1 MNSVE
6 ITLRYA
12 QMPPLHVHSEDE
24 ELTVLEGRLTVLAGG
39 RQLELGPGESWVA
52 PSGVPHT
59 YRAASGSVRLVAS
72 TSVRS
77 PGRYEDFLR
86 AVSEPSA
93 MSSEDEAN
101 LAVLGAATGID
112 VLGEPGALPSRC
124 VSTP

>member
-6 ITLRYA
+6 ITLRYG

-24 ELTVLEGRLTVLAGG
+24 ELSVLEGRLTVFAGG
-39 RQLELGPGESWVA
+39 SQLELGPGESWVA

-86 AVSEPSA
+86 AVSKPSA

-101 LAVLGAATGID
+101 LAVLGADTGID
-112 VLGEPGALPSRC
+112 VLGVPGALPL
-124 VSTP
+124 